1 MGKALK
7 ADVVLLKMRQGWR
20 GKIAELMVRRNQKEG
35 IKLDIRIMLLGCP
48 GSGKSTLVPYFFF
61 NYNEFL

>member
-48 GSGKSTLVPYFFF
+48 GSGKSTLV
-61 NYNEFL
+61 